1 MTRWLWR
8 KGLTLAVL
16 AAAAL
21 LPAGPAPARAQEKK
35 VTIRLSWK
43 IKGEFAPMY
52 VGVDKGIFK
61 KHGINAEVLEGAGAV
76 PAAQSVAG
84 GKDDFAYIGALE
96 TVQAVGQG
104 MPVKMVAQYLKQ
116 MPIALATYPELT
128 LTSPKDLEGR
138 SIATTPADSFNRIFP
153 ALAKTHHV
161 DTAKVRIVSVD
172 PAARMGLFLQRQADI
187 LSTYLTNDVPVVE
200 DKLGIKLN
208 VVMLS
213 KWGYNLLG
221 HGLVFNVDRLKSDRE
236 AAELV
241 RKVVAAS
248 SEAWQYTIEHPDEAA
263 DTVVKRFKE
272 FVKKNVILEQIRI
285 TNTLVT
291 SEASKGRP
299 LGWSASQD
307 WEPML
312 SLMAG
317 TGLVK
322 EKKPLD
328 AYYTN
333 EFVPSR

>member
-1 MTRWLWR
+1 MERWLWMR
-8 KGLTLAVL
+8 ALTLTVL
-16 AAAAL
+16 AAAWL
-21 LPAGPAPARAQEKK
+21 IPAGAAPALAQEKK

-43 IKGEFAPMY
+43 IKGEFAPLY

-61 KHGINAEVLEGAGAV
+61 RHGISAEVLEGAGAV

-84 GKDDFAYIGALE
+84 GKDDFAYIGAVE

-104 MPVKMVAQYLKQ
+104 MPVKMVGQYLKQ

-128 LTSPKDLEGR
+128 LKSPKDLEGR

-153 ALAKTHHV
+153 ALAKTHNV

-172 PAARMGLFLQRQADI
+172 PGARMGLFLQKQADV

-208 VVMLS
+208 VVMLNA
-213 KWGYNLLG
+213 WGYNLLG
-221 HGLVFNVDRLKSDRE
+221 HGLVASVDRLKGDPDTI
-236 AAELV
+236 
-241 RKVVAAS
+241 RKVVAATT
-248 SEAWQYTIEHPDEAA
+248 EAWQYTIEHPDEAA
-263 DTVVKRFKE
+263 DIVVKRFKE
-272 FVKKNVILEQIRI
+272 FVKKGVVLEQIRL

-307 WEPML
+307 WEPMV

-317 TGLVK
+317 AGLVK